1 MRIELRDSNHP
12 CATVERPSLRR
23 SLPWA
28 DAFTVGGLMLATL
41 LAAPST
47 ARALPS
53 FARQMNMQCIDCHTE
68 FPVLNQFGRQFKLTG
83 YTLSADPSQSNLPPI
98 AVMLQPSFTNT
109 QAPQAGGAAPGFG
122 NNNNFAVTQLS
133 VFYAGR
139 LFGPYAENIFGKDV
153 GAFANK
159 FGIFNQTT
167 YDGIAKAWHWDNT
180 ELRFADTGTVHDQ
193 SLIYGVYANNNPTM
207 QDPWNSTPAWG
218 YPFSGS
224 GLAPAPDGGT
234 LIDGGLSQ
242 QVAGVGVYTMLAD
255 TFYFDVGAYR
265 TIGASLQ
272 NTLGID
278 PSGETQIAGL
288 APYWRFA
295 MDKMV
300 GDGRWEIGTFG
311 LAADT
316 YPGRVQSAGKDRI
329 SDIGIDSQYQVSRG
343 PNDITALLSW
353 IYERQNWDASYA
365 LGNTANPSDTLWK
378 FKATVNYLY
387 DKTFGATAQ
396 YFLLDGSNDTGVFST
411 SQIGSPIS
419 DGVVLQLNYLPFNKG
434 GGPSFWPRSN
444 VKFSLQYT
452 VYNRFDGARTN
463 YDGAGSNARAN
474 NTLYAE
480 AWIAF

>member
-1 MRIELRDSNHP
+1 
-12 CATVERPSLRR
+12 
-23 SLPWA
+23 
-28 DAFTVGGLMLATL
+28 
-41 LAAPST
+41 
-47 ARALPS
+47 
-53 FARQMNMQCIDCHTE
+53 
-68 FPVLNQFGRQFKLTG
+68 
-83 YTLSADPSQSNLPPI
+83 
-98 AVMLQPSFTNT
+98 
-109 QAPQAGGAAPGFG
+109 
-122 NNNNFAVTQLS
+122 
-133 VFYAGR
+133 
-139 LFGPYAENIFGKDV
+139 
-153 GAFANK
+153 
-159 FGIFNQTT
+159 
-167 YDGIAKAWHWDNT
+167 
-180 ELRFADTGTVHDQ
+180 
-193 SLIYGVYANNNPTM
+193 
-207 QDPWNSTPAWG
+207 
-218 YPFSGS
+218 
-224 GLAPAPDGGT
+224 
-234 LIDGGLSQ
+234 
-242 QVAGVGVYTMLAD
+242 
-255 TFYFDVGAYR
+255 VGAYR

-278 PSGETQIAGL
+278 PSGETQIVGL